1 MSDLKTEFTALPKA
15 EKIAR
20 LRGYLAYLHS
30 RNGDD
35 KNDFVDLLMM
45 VKDLNECSS
54 HYTGETFIIS
64 SARAINEEVF
74 KKLDQATHYID
85 RPYYDQGHN
94 SAASISAFEDDKT
107 RNYTTMPVCSPVSIF
122 TAVTMSTKE
131 HDNGNVSSIFNSG
144 FLSMSPEGSVLD
156 FVVYRIAN
164 VTMTPDELYEITL
177 LNEATAKTAKVTLP
191 IDAAKVI
198 IGY

>member
-1 MSDLKTEFTALPKA
+1 MSDLKTEFTAMPKD

-20 LRGYLAYLHS
+20 LRSYLAYLQS
-30 RNGDD
+30 RDGDYE
-35 KNDFVDLLMM
+35 NDFVDLLMM

-64 SARAINEEVF
+64 SASAINEEVF
-74 KKLDQATHYID
+74 KKLEQATHYID
-85 RPYYDQGHN
+85 RPYYSQGYD

-107 RNYTTMPVCSPVSIF
+107 RNYTTMPVTSPVSIF

-131 HDNGNVSSIFNSG
+131 HDNANVSSIFNSG
-144 FLSMSPEGSVLD
+144 FLSMNPKGSVLD

-164 VTMTPDELYEITL
+164 VIMTPQGLYEITL
-177 LNEATAKTAKVTLP
+177 LNEATGKTAKVTLP
-191 IDAAKVI
+191 LDAAKFI